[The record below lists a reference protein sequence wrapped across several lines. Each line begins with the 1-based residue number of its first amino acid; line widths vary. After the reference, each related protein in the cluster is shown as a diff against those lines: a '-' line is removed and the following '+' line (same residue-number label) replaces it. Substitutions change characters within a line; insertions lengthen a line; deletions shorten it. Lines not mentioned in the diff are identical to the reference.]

1 MNDGSREDEVSIHT
15 AVECPLHAHK
25 YKYNTNTNTAHDSTA
40 PRPTHTPSQQP
51 PTVATSPKS
60 PRPQF
65 APRRA
70 GPSHWPPWGRHSTAE
85 SHTCRNNVWRVTN
98 MRQGCVRFTYVLTH
112 VPVCM
117 YVCVC
122 VCVCKAYCLDSTCV
136 YVCVRVCI
144 HARVCVL
151 YVRHTRTQHSLFAR
165 LEPNRGARPKRLRR
179 RRRVS
184 LHGDQV
190 GTGAVA
196 EQGGDKVEGG
206 AEAGGEDDTVAT
218 GVDH

>member
-25 YKYNTNTNTAHDSTA
+25 YKYNTNINTAHDSTA

-98 MRQGCVRFTYVLTH
+98 TRQDCVRFTYVLTH

-117 YVCVC
+117 YMCVCVC
-122 VCVCKAYCLDSTCV
+122 VCVCVKRTVSTVQCVCMCACLHTC
-136 YVCVRVCI
+136 
-144 HARVCVL
+144 
-151 YVRHTRTQHSLFAR
+151 AR
-165 LEPNRGARPKRLRR
+165 LCTLR
-179 RRRVS
+179 
-184 LHGDQV
+184 
-190 GTGAVA
+190 
-196 EQGGDKVEGG
+196 
-206 AEAGGEDDTVAT
+206 AT
-218 GVDH
+218 HAYTALTFRTP